1 MQAIEHLQQ
10 LNANLTR
17 HHEDVLSQARSLI
30 DLYWEYLHEEN
41 KRISQLHATGQV
53 VGADV
58 NINAIAPVIEMRGNK
73 GYALRKPYIVW
84 KKHSS
89 RFRKNLKVKA
99 QITGQPSISLHS
111 YASLDVSGV
120 LSKECTWNAPK
131 ALELETKLIQYRVLL
146 NTLHELIKKT
156 SATIRSLEKSNA
168 KKMKDD
174 TND

>member
-1 MQAIEHLQQ
+1 MDAIEHLQQ
-10 LNANLTR
+10 IKTHLT
-17 HHEDVLSQARSLI
+17 SQNEILITEVRTLI
-30 DLYWEYLHEEN
+30 DRYWDYFHDEN

-53 VGADV
+53 GASELS
-58 NINAIAPVIEMRGNK
+58 INSVAPVIELRGNTNYSLK
-73 GYALRKPYIVW
+73 KPYIVW

-99 QITGQPSISLHS
+99 QISGQPSISLHS
-111 YASLDVSGV
+111 YASLNVTNI
-120 LSKECTWNAPK
+120 LTKECTWNAPK
-131 ALELETKLIQYRVLL
+131 ALELETKLIEYRVLL